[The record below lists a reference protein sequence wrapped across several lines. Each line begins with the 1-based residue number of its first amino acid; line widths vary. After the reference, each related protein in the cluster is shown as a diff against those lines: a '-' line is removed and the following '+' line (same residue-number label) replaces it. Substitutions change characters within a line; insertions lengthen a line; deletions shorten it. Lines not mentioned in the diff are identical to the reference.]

1 MTTTDPSS
9 AKPQVA
15 LTRDLGVGAIT
26 MIGVG
31 AMIGAGIFALTAFA
45 AGEAGPGLL
54 LAFFLNGCI
63 ALIIGGCYAEL
74 GSCFPAAGGGYL
86 WVKQGMNDLF
96 GFLAG
101 WMSWFAQS
109 LACALYALVFGSF
122 AVELLALWGLNL
134 AQYCQVESG
143 LGCPMVHWTQIA
155 MGVAM
160 AMGFTYIN
168 FRGSSETGLIGN
180 VVTSIKILI
189 LLLLA
194 GFGIASIFGN
204 SGSSITTIIDS
215 SFTPFLPYGI
225 WGVFIAMGLTF
236 IAFEGFEIITQ
247 SGEEV
252 KNPARSIPMAIGL
265 SIAIAVTIYLLTAF
279 VVMAG
284 IKSPDSSIPVYAYL
298 GQLGE
303 LGMVEVAAQIFPRGG
318 RFILLLAGLA
328 STTSALNAT
337 LYGSSRVSFA
347 MGRDG
352 NLPPIFGKI
361 NPRTFTPYL
370 AVLMSGLLVVVM
382 SVVLPIED
390 VAASTSIMFLLLFM
404 MVCYSVVSLR
414 QRRPDLKRSFRLP
427 GVPYTPWLGI
437 GICCLLALSLV
448 SLSLLAW
455 GTAIVW
461 MLVGL
466 TVYLVFNVP
475 HRTKWEVDPN
485 RILSES
491 RASLRLEA
499 ATEGLRT
506 VLVPVKDRYMASSL
520 GMLGT
525 IFARQRSL
533 ELFALHVAKLPGM
546 ELALPQ
552 DYLDMIDRDLTQN
565 AVRHAKSLGLP
576 HRELT
581 LVGRNVG
588 QSINA
593 IAQRY
598 HSEVI
603 LFGWPGAQVGG
614 KHAFG
619 SVIDLIGSNP
629 PCDIVVAHFNSRW
642 QRPRRIVIPSRGQGA
657 NLRMTFEVTRLI
669 VDYYEGMDAEK
680 AANGEEDLPSPVQVR
695 TIYAVTSQEDEE
707 NVPIVRQNSLDL
719 AAAAGVETTFTVTEA
734 DDVED
739 GILAASRNADLLML
753 GASDEGFF
761 TQHFRGTIPER
772 VMRKSSA
779 NVIMNRKYQ
788 GQVSN
793 ILRQFM
799 QEPISLEDPPT
810 MSSGTVEGS
819 SEEKT
824 IGG

>member
-1 MTTTDPSS
+1 MTETTASS
-9 AKPQVA
+9 TPRVA

-45 AGEAGPGLL
+45 AGHAGPGLL

-63 ALIIGGCYAEL
+63 ALIIGGSYAEL
-74 GSCFPAAGGGYL
+74 GGSFPAAGGGYL
-86 WVKQGMNDLF
+86 WIKQGMNDLF
-96 GFLAG
+96 GFLSG

-122 AVELLALWGLNL
+122 VVELLALWGLNL
-134 AQYCQVESG
+134 MDYCPGDSG
-143 LGCPMVHWTQIA
+143 HACPLVHQTRIGL
-155 MGVAM
+155 GVAM
-160 AMGFTYIN
+160 ALGFTYVN

-180 VVTSIKILI
+180 IVTSIKILI
-189 LLLLA
+189 LVLLA
-194 GFGIASIFGN
+194 GFGIASIFGDGT
-204 SGSSITTIIDS
+204 GSVTTVVDR
-215 SFTPFLPYGI
+215 SFTPFLPAGM
-225 WGVFIAMGLTF
+225 WGVFKAMGLTF

-252 KNPARSIPMAIGL
+252 KNPARNIPLAIGL

-279 VVMAG
+279 VVLAG
-284 IKSPDSSIPVYAYL
+284 IESPDPAIPVYAYL
-298 GQLGE
+298 GQLEE
-303 LGMVEVAAQIFPRGG
+303 LGMVEAAAQIFPRGG
-318 RFILLLAGLA
+318 RFMLLLAGLA

-352 NLPPIFGKI
+352 NLPSVFGRI
-361 NPRTFTPYL
+361 NPRNFTPYI

-382 SVVLPIED
+382 SVALPIED
-390 VAASTSIMFLLLFM
+390 VAASTSIMFLLLFI

-414 QRRPDLKRSFRLP
+414 RRRPDLKRSFKLP
-427 GVPYTPWLGI
+427 GVPYTPWIGI

-461 MLVGL
+461 VITGL
-466 TVYLVFNVP
+466 IVYLVFNVP
-475 HRTKWEVDPN
+475 QRTKWEVDPN
-485 RILSES
+485 RVLSES
-491 RASLRLEA
+491 RAALRLEGA
-499 ATEGLRT
+499 SEGLRT

-520 GMLGT
+520 GLLGA
-525 IFARQRSL
+525 IFAHQRQS
-533 ELFALHVAKLPGM
+533 ELVALHVAKLPGM

-552 DYLDMIDRDLTQN
+552 DYLDMIDRGLTQS
-565 AVRHAKSLGLP
+565 AVRHAKRLELP

-581 LVGRNVG
+581 LIGRHVG

-598 HSEVI
+598 HSELI

-629 PCDIVVAHFNSRW
+629 PCDIVVAHFNIRW
-642 QRPRRIVIPSRGQGA
+642 HRPRRIVIPSRGQGT
-657 NLRMTFEVTRLI
+657 NLRMTFEITRMI
-669 VDYYEGMDAEK
+669 VDYYAALDAER
-680 AANGEEDLPSPVQVR
+680 AAQGEADLPAPVQVR
-695 TIYAVTSQEDEE
+695 TMYIVTSQEDKE
-707 NVPIVRQNSLDL
+707 NEPVVRQNSLAL
-719 AAAAGVETTFTVTEA
+719 AEAAGVETTFTVIEA

-739 GILAASRNADLLML
+739 GILATSRNADLLML

-779 NVIMNRKYQ
+779 NVIMNRRYR

-799 QEPISLEDPPT
+799 QEPLSLEDPPA
-810 MSSGTVEGS
+810 MA
-819 SEEKT
+819 SEAEDAEAT
-824 IGG
+824 DPQQTRA

>member
-1 MTTTDPSS
+1 
-9 AKPQVA
+9 
-15 LTRDLGVGAIT
+15 

-45 AGEAGPGLL
+45 AGEAGPALL

-63 ALIIGGCYAEL
+63 ALIIGGSYAEL
-74 GSCFPAAGGGYL
+74 GSCFPAAGGGYI
-86 WVKQGMNDLF
+86 WIKQGMNDLF
-96 GFLAG
+96 GFLSG

-122 AVELLALWGLNL
+122 AVELMALWGFNL
-134 AQYCQVESG
+134 ASFCPFDSG
-143 LGCPMVHWTQIA
+143 HACPPVHWTQVGL
-155 MGVAM
+155 GVAM
-160 AMGFTYIN
+160 SMAFTYIN

-189 LLLLA
+189 LLLLV
-194 GFGIASIFGN
+194 GFGFASIFGR
-204 SGSSITTIIDS
+204 GAGTVQTVVDS
-215 SFTPFLPYGI
+215 AFVPFLPFGI

-247 SGEEV
+247 SGEEI
-252 KNPARSIPMAIGL
+252 KNPSRNIPLAIGL
-265 SIAIAVTIYLLTAF
+265 SIVIAVTIYLLTAF

-284 IKSPDSSIPVYAYL
+284 IKSPDPSVPVYAYL

-318 RFILLLAGLA
+318 RFMLLLAGLA

-352 NLPPIFGKI
+352 NLPPVFGRI

-370 AVLMSGLLVVVM
+370 AVLLSGLLVVVM
-382 SVVLPIED
+382 TVALPIED

-414 QRRPDLKRSFRLP
+414 RRRPDLKRSFKLP

-461 MLVGL
+461 LSAGL
-466 TVYLVFNVP
+466 IIYLVINVP
-475 HRTKWEVDPN
+475 NRTKWEVDPN
-485 RILSES
+485 RVLLES
-491 RASLRLEA
+491 RAALRLEA
-499 ATEGLRT
+499 ASEGLRT

-520 GMLGT
+520 GMLGA
-525 IFARQRSL
+525 IFAHQRQS

-546 ELALPQ
+546 ELAMPQ
-552 DYLDMIDRDLTQN
+552 DYLDMIDRHLTQS
-565 AVRHAKSLGLP
+565 AVLHAKHLEIP

-581 LVGRNVG
+581 LVGRHVG

-593 IAQRY
+593 IARRY
-598 HSEVI
+598 HSELI
-603 LFGWPGAQVGG
+603 LFGWPGAQVGS

-642 QRPRRIVIPSRGQGA
+642 QRPRRILIPSRGQGA
-657 NLRMTFEVTRLI
+657 NLRMTFEITRMI
-669 VDYYEGMDAEK
+669 VGYYAALDALK
-680 AANGEEDLPSPVQVR
+680 AEQGEEDLPAPIQVR
-695 TIYAVTSQEDEE
+695 TMYAVTSQEDEE
-707 NVPIVRQNSLDL
+707 NVPLVRQNSLEL
-719 AAAAGVETTFTVTEA
+719 AEAAGVETTFNVIEA
-734 DDVED
+734 NNIED
-739 GILAASRNADLLML
+739 GILSASRNADLLML

-779 NVIMNRKYQ
+779 NVIVNRKYQ

-799 QEPISLEDPPT
+799 QEPLTLDDPRA
-810 MSSGTVEGS
+810 
-819 SEEKT
+819 
-824 IGG
+824 